1 MKKLWMII
9 LSAVLV
15 LAAAVVLTDALGG
28 FKAPEFR
35 IFADLDELA
44 FLDKYCVGELD
55 DFENITEGLDVV
67 EKKCMEVD
75 YCGSRFC
82 VYAFVFGNESEA
94 KTFFESTKTITDNTG
109 GWHYRACQSDRAFFA
124 FGPSQNSRSFKALLD
139 ENFSS
144 IVNHF

>member
-75 YCGSRFC
+75 LLRKPFLRLRLC
-82 VYAFVFGNESEA
+82 V
-94 KTFFESTKTITDNTG
+94 
-109 GWHYRACQSDRAFFA
+109 RQ
-124 FGPSQNSRSFKALLD
+124 
-139 ENFSS
+139 
-144 IVNHF
+144 